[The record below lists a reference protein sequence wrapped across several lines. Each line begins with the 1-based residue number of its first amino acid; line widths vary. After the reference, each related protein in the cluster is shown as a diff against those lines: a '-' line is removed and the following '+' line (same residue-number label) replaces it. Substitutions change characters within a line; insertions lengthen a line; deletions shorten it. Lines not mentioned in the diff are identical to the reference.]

1 MGNHARIDE
10 NDGGEEPLD
19 ALKFLGK
26 RLANL
31 ILLLFVL
38 SLVTFGLLYMT
49 NSDPA
54 RTLAGAK
61 KVSAEQLAAIRAQ
74 YHLDD
79 PLWRQYLRWLNN
91 LLHGDFGTSIR
102 TQLPVAQMIGQRA
115 WITLALALLALAIAL
130 VIGLPL
136 GILAARRNGRWQD
149 RLVTALAVAGL
160 SAPSFA
166 VGLLLLYGL
175 SVQLGWFPIYGLGEG
190 GFLDTLWHLLLPA
203 ITLAIGLFAS
213 VVKISRA
220 SLIKQ
225 VDSDYTL
232 FARSRGVAR
241 WTILAAQLRNAAL
254 PIITSSGLLIATL
267 VSGTVIV
274 ETTFSIGGLGTLLQT
289 SVTFK
294 DIPTVQAITMIMATI
309 ICVATAIVDALA
321 ALIDP
326 RLRVRRSPVAAGSD
340 ETGSIAA
347 GAGNVRGT
355 DNDGVIAGDDR
366 AAVTTVGTAA
376 GSNDGKENAR

>member
-1 MGNHARIDE
+1 M
-10 NDGGEEPLD
+10 D

-102 TQLPVAQMIGQRA
+102 TQLPVSQMIGQRA

-203 ITLAIGLFAS
+203 ITLAVGLFAS

-241 WTILAAQLRNAAL
+241 RTILAAQLRNAAL

-274 ETTFSIGGLGTLLQT
+274 ETTFAIGGLGTLLQT

-309 ICVATAIVDALA
+309 ICVATAVVDALA

-326 RLRVRRSPVAAGSD
+326 RLRVRRSPVAVAAVAVTAGS
-340 ETGSIAA
+340 S
-347 GAGNVRGT
+347 NVGRA
-355 DNDGVIAGDDR
+355 DNDGTAGANVSDDR
-366 AAVTTVGTAA
+366 AVDAA
-376 GSNDGKENAR
+376 AHGAGANDGKETAR

>member
-1 MGNHARIDE
+1 M
-10 NDGGEEPLD
+10 D

-102 TQLPVAQMIGQRA
+102 TQLPVSQMIGQRA

-136 GILAARRNGRWQD
+136 GILAARHNGRWQD

-203 ITLAIGLFAS
+203 ITLAVGLFAS

-274 ETTFSIGGLGTLLQT
+274 ETTFAIGGLGTLLQT

-309 ICVATAIVDALA
+309 ICVATAVVDALA
-321 ALIDP
+321 ALVDP
-326 RLRVRRSPVAAGSD
+326 RLRVRRSPVAAVASVVD
-340 ETGSIAA
+340 P
-347 GAGNVRGT
+347 GNVRGT
-355 DNDGVIAGDDR
+355 DNDGTIAGDDR
-366 AAVTTVGTAA
+366 AVDAA
-376 GSNDGKENAR
+376 AHDADANAGKENVR

>member
-1 MGNHARIDE
+1 MR
-10 NDGGEEPLD
+10 GGLLR
-19 ALKFLGK
+19 ALKFLGR
-26 RLANL
+26 RLVNL
-31 ILLLFVL
+31 LLLLFVL
-38 SLVTFGLLYMT
+38 SLVTFSLLYVT

-61 KVSAEQLAAIRAQ
+61 KVSPEQLAAIRAQ
-74 YHLDD
+74 YHLDE
-79 PLWRQYLRWLNN
+79 PLWQQYVRWANN
-91 LLHGDFGTSIR
+91 LLHGDFGVSIR
-102 TQLPVAQMIGQRA
+102 TQLPVGQMIGQRA
-115 WITLALALLALAIAL
+115 WITLALAVMALAIAL
-130 VIGLPL
+130 IIGLPL

-166 VGLLLLYGL
+166 IGLLLLYVL
-175 SVQLGWFPIYGLGEG
+175 SVQLGWFPIYGLGDG
-190 GFLDTLWHLLLPA
+190 GFADAIWHLLLPA
-203 ITLAIGLFAS
+203 ITLAIGLIAS

-225 VDSDYTL
+225 IDTDYTL
-232 FARSRGVAR
+232 FARSRGVSR
-241 WTILAAQLRNAAL
+241 RTILLAQLRNAAL
-254 PIITSSGLLIATL
+254 PIVTSSGLLIATL

-274 ETTFSIGGLGTLLQT
+274 ETTFSIGGLGTLLQS

-326 RLRVRRSPVAAGSD
+326 RLRSRTISANSRAGS
-340 ETGSIAA
+340 I
-347 GAGNVRGT
+347 
-355 DNDGVIAGDDR
+355 
-366 AAVTTVGTAA
+366 
-376 GSNDGKENAR
+376 SNDQNSNDQLADTTTGLATTNRTATTAEILAQEVTR